1 MLISMP
7 HVVVQPAKPRIAII
21 GSGLAGEVLAAKLA
35 AFCHV
40 TVYER
45 GSLNGYSPPVL
56 AKGRSLG
63 LTSTISYGRGGTTAL
78 WRGNMLEMEPDEY
91 GSHWP
96 ESVRKEMPRFQA
108 EVIDH
113 RVGARSNASWSE
125 TKQRDI
131 TFGEVLV
138 RSLLVPKKAPRLA
151 RSPTWKQVSF
161 CRDCL
166 VERLEEDDDG
176 LVVVS
181 SDGEGQQR
189 HPFDFAVL
197 CAGALNSPLILRRSG
212 MALSRAG

>member
-125 TKQRDI
+125 TNSG
-131 TFGEVLV
+131 TSLSA
-138 RSLLVPKKAPRLA
+138 RSWFDPCWCRRRHRVSLA
-151 RSPTWKQVSF
+151 RRHGNKFHSVEIVWSNGWKKMMTVLLWSPQMGKANSDTRSTSPSYVQ
-161 CRDCL
+161 
-166 VERLEEDDDG
+166 ER
-176 LVVVS
+176 S
-181 SDGEGQQR
+181 TPR
-189 HPFDFAVL
+189 
-197 CAGALNSPLILRRSG
+197 
-212 MALSRAG
+212 